1 MKKFFGT
8 GVALITP
15 FTSTGSVDYKA
26 LKKVLQH
33 TAKGADYYVVMGT
46 TGESATL
53 SSQEKKDVL
62 RFVIE
67 NNPKRL
73 PIVYGIGGNNT
84 KEVVEN
90 IKSTNFEGVDALLS
104 VSPYYN
110 KPSQEG
116 IYQHFSHVAMTSPVP
131 VILYN
136 VPGRTASNISAETT
150 IKLSAYPN
158 IIGIKEASGNLEQC
172 MRILERIKFFKKEGV
187 IADDFLMIS
196 GDDLLTVPLYSLG
209 AKGVISVLANAYP
222 VVFQKMKE
230 FSFAG
235 DFAKASKEQFKILE
249 INGPMYEEGNPV
261 GVKQLMAN
269 MGLCTNNVRLPL
281 VPASDALKKKI
292 KEATSPYYWVKP
304 LPGTWSGKSKTKKK
318 KES

>member
-15 FTSTGSVDYKA
+15 FTSSGEIDYKS

-33 TAKGADYYVVMGT
+33 TARGVDYYVVMGT

-53 SSQEKKDVL
+53 TSQEKKDVL

-67 NNPKRL
+67 NNSKKL
-73 PIVYGIGGNNT
+73 PVVYGIGGNNT
-84 KEVVEN
+84 KEVVDT
-90 IKSTNFEGVDALLS
+90 IKNTDFKGVDALLS

-116 IYQHFSHVAMTSPVP
+116 IFQHFSQISLASPVP
-131 VILYN
+131 IILYN

-150 IKLSAYPN
+150 LRLSAYSN

-172 MRILERIKFFKKEGV
+172 MKIIQVSKRLKS
-187 IADDFLMIS
+187 DFMVIS

-222 VVFQKMKE
+222 DVFRKMKDY
-230 FSFAG
+230 SFAG
-235 DFAKASKEQFKILE
+235 DFKKASDEQFKLLE

-261 GVKQLMAN
+261 GVKQLMTDMNLCAN
-269 MGLCTNNVRLPL
+269 HVRLPL
-281 VPASDALKKKI
+281 VPASEQLRKKI
-292 KEATSPYYWVKP
+292 IEATSPHYWVKP
-304 LPGTWSGKSKTKKK
+304 LPGKVTVKNKTRLEK
-318 KES
+318 